1 MTEHETPE
9 TSLRDELTA
18 SYEAAADAPPEAVD
32 QQAPPVPAELPPLE
46 APPVWGS
53 KYKEVFQRIAQTP
66 EQRANAEA
74 WLEQWKETQGY
85 VTKKEQEAAEYR
97 KRFEPLHEVIRP
109 YEGYWHQQGMDAVS
123 GVRQLV
129 SYAEQLARD
138 PRAMIP
144 QLAQMYGVDLSELVA
159 DQPYIDPQV
168 AQLQAELQ
176 AMRGGLQQQQMQQ
189 QQQQYHRLTE
199 EVRAFE
205 TATDEQGNPRHPHFA
220 RVFDQMIGLARGGLA
235 STIQDAYE
243 KAVYLD
249 KDLQTEISA
258 QRAQSE
264 AVTRAAEAKKAL
276 DASRTVRSK
285 APTAGSAP
293 ERTIREELAAQLDAA
308 GFQ

>member
-1 MTEHETPE
+1 MADLDSE
-9 TSLRDELTA
+9 TSLRDDL
-18 SYEAAADAPPEAVD
+18 AAGFDQQPEAEAPTTID
-32 QQAPPVPAELPPLE
+32 AAAPPVPAGLPPLE
-46 APPVWGS
+46 APPVWGQ
-53 KYKEVFQRIAQTP
+53 KYKETFSKIAGSP
-66 EQRANAEA
+66 EQRAAAEA

-97 KRFEPLHEVIRP
+97 KRFDPIHDVIKP
-109 YEGYWHQQGMDAVS
+109 YEHYWHQQGMDAAS

-129 SYAEQLARD
+129 SYAEQLARN

-144 QLAQMYGVDLSELVA
+144 QLAQMYGVDIAELVA
-159 DQPYIDPQV
+159 EQPYIDPQV

-176 AMRGGLQQQQMQQ
+176 AVRGGLQQQQLQQ
-189 QQQQYHRLTE
+189 QQQQYNRLTE

-205 TATDEQGNPRHPHFA
+205 TATDENGNPRHPHFA
-220 RVFDQMIGLARGGLA
+220 RVFDHMIGLARGGLA

-249 KDLQTEISA
+249 KDLQAELSA

-276 DASRTVRSK
+276 DASRTVKSK
-285 APTAGSAP
+285 APTAGSP
-293 ERTIREELAAQLDAA
+293 PDRSIRDELAAHLEAA
-308 GFQ
+308 GFR